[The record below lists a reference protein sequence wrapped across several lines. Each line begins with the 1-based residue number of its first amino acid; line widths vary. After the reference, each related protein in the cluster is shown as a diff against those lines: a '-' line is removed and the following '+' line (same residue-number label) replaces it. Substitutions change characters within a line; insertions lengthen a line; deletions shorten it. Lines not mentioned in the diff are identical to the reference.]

1 MPEET
6 LPNVP
11 HSERAENQFC
21 RATDGTK
28 MKDRGGKKITFK
40 TRNEGTL
47 SMNFR
52 VAVSKNF
59 HKKNTVV
66 IDEEGSY
73 IENPASGRR
82 ATMRVENRVCVIEM
96 YLKDLVG
103 HAQDAGRSG
112 THMRHASL

>member
-1 MPEET
+1 
-6 LPNVP
+6 
-11 HSERAENQFC
+11 
-21 RATDGTK
+21 

-59 HKKNTVV
+59 HNKNTVV
-66 IDEEGSY
+66 IDEDGSY
-73 IENPASGRR
+73 IEHPASGRR

-103 HAQDAGRSG
+103 HVQDAGRSG